1 MRDVHP
7 TLTRPAAAILVVLFA
22 ASCGPGMPTAR
33 DTLDPFLAAV
43 QERDAEALY
52 CMLAGAAESTALGAN
67 ESERREGF
75 ADWLDAHYEAYEIGR
90 DSGFVEPDE
99 QGIALTKTLAL
110 GKGTFFELRSPL
122 RAGPDGLRVRMDL
135 RMGYGA
141 LPLSRFS
148 PGTTFYVCGV
158 PLGRIHALEVPAHST
173 EVAAEVLE
181 TVSLEW
187 SLVRREAGAGCPER
201 WAVAAV
207 APIEGSITSRDITWV
222 F

>member
-1 MRDVHP
+1 MRDVVK
-7 TLTRPAAAILVVLFA
+7 LKRPAAASLVVLFA
-22 ASCGPGMPTAR
+22 ASCGPGLPTAR
-33 DTLDPFLAAV
+33 DTLDPYLAAV

-52 CMLAGAAESTALGAN
+52 CLLAGAAESTALGAN

-75 ADWLDAHYEAYEIGR
+75 VEWLDAHYEAYESGR
-90 DSGFVEPDE
+90 DAGFVEPDE

-110 GKGTFFELRSPL
+110 GRGTYFELSRPL
-122 RAGPDGLRVRMDL
+122 QAGPDGLRVRMDL

-141 LPLSRFS
+141 MPLSRFS

-158 PLGRIHALEVPAHST
+158 PLGRIHAVKVPARST

-181 TVSLEW
+181 TVGLEW
-187 SLVRREAGAGCPER
+187 SLVWREAGEGCPAR
-201 WAVAAV
+201 WTVAAV